1 MACGGTLRMEC
12 LWIWNYCQVETGL
25 KKAMWGRQ
33 PSQNLRG
40 IFWGL
45 NNNRL
50 CLKTRC
56 LMCRVQCF
64 LKIIIGCL
72 FLASLETVA
81 QCSIMSSVRIHLNM
95 STKESLAC
103 NSSGKFFQAGIYVP
117 SSFFP
122 TGSPKIIEKPMKN
135 NAISS
140 SIIDNSKKFIEYS
153 QTLIWISFN
162 FFLHHKKGENGETD
176 LNCTRW
182 WRPNIMQ
189 YNCRG
194 RIFFACQ
201 FCWRNINSARRESRF
216 SYWIYPRTG
225 FANLFVTVF
234 FWILDIIYGMLC
246 NKDSEVFQLHGK
258 GAQTVLL
265 FCTVLSTIYCIYI
278 LYHCLS
284 I

>member
-40 IFWGL
+40 IFLGP

-56 LMCRVQCF
+56 LTCRVQCF

-95 STKESLAC
+95 STKEYLAC

-122 TGSPKIIEKPMKN
+122 TGSPKRIEKPMKN

-153 QTLIWISFN
+153 QTLIWTSFN
-162 FFLHHKKGENGETD
+162 FFPHHKKGENGETD

-201 FCWRNINSARRESRF
+201 FCWRNISTLQEGRVAFPTEFTLELVLQTSLSQCF
-216 SYWIYPRTG
+216 SE
-225 FANLFVTVF
+225 
-234 FWILDIIYGMLC
+234 FWISSMVCCAIKIQKFSSCM
-246 NKDSEVFQLHGK
+246 GK
-258 GAQTVLL
+258 VPKL
-265 FCTVLSTIYCIYI
+265 FYYSVQC
-278 LYHCLS
+278 
-284 I
+284 